1 MKSDVQRKAASEPG
15 LHNLAC
21 LTVQRDPFQ
30 TRTIFLHFDPS
41 RLGFLVLGSGIVA
54 VAGFC
59 AGQSYNY
66 SHSVHLLL
74 YNRNNYDLHILH
86 V

>member
-1 MKSDVQRKAASEPG
+1 MKGYVQRKAASEPS
-15 LHNLAC
+15 LFNLAC
-21 LTVQRDPFQ
+21 LPVQRNPFQ
-30 TRTIFLHFDPS
+30 TGTIFLHFDPS
-41 RLGFLVLGSGIVA
+41 RLGFLILGSGIVA

-59 AGQSYNY
+59 AGQSHNY

-74 YNRNNYDLHILH
+74 FNRNIYDLHILH